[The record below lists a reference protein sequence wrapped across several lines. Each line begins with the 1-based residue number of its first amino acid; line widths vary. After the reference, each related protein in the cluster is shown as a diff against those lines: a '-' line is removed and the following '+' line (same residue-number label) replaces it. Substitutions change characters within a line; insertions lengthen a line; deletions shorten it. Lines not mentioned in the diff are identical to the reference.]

1 MFSYI
6 RGVLVQKEPTHV
18 VLDVQGVGYFIK
30 ISLNTYA
37 QISAQKG
44 EEQQLYVHFHVQE
57 NAHSLYGFASE
68 VEKELFLMLMSV
80 SGIGANTAL
89 MMLSAMSPQ
98 ELTMAIVQEDV
109 KRLKS
114 IKGVGEKTAMRAVV
128 ELKDKARKQMPEL
141 LPGEGIT
148 QPYHRLQDEAVQAL
162 VVLGLPKATAEKNVR
177 LVLRSL
183 KGEDIA
189 LEELIKRALNV

>member
-1 MFSYI
+1 MFAYI

-30 ISLNTYA
+30 ISLHTYA
-37 QISAQKG
+37 QISAKKG

-57 NAHSLYGFASE
+57 NAHSLYGFASV

-89 MMLSAMSPQ
+89 MMLSAMNPQ
-98 ELTMAIVQEDV
+98 ELTTAIAQEDV
-109 KRLKS
+109 KRLKA
-114 IKGVGEKTAMRAVV
+114 IKGIGEKTAMRAVV
-128 ELKDKARKQMPEL
+128 ELKDKVRKQMPEAVL
-141 LPGEGIT
+141 DDAHA
-148 QPYHRLQDEAVQAL
+148 QPYYRLQEEAVQAL

-177 LVLRSL
+177 SVLKNL
-183 KGEDIA
+183 KGEEVA